1 MFFSNANLC
10 LQRFGDLFGLP
21 LVILV
26 ISAGIVMTCA
36 FGFVQ
41 FRYFGQ
47 SWKYL
52 LAPPKKQDSDAT
64 HISALQAF
72 LSALSASMG
81 NGSIAGM
88 ATAMFSGGPG
98 AAFWVLTFGFLSMAI
113 RFVETFA
120 STAFV
125 SKTSRGV
132 RGGPM
137 SYLGLVPGGSFL
149 PYFYAFFCVL
159 LSFIT
164 ANAMQCNS
172 ITLGVVSML
181 GWGEYLVA
189 ALLFIFLLYVT
200 LGGAQRIIGFSDALA
215 PVKVI
220 LFSLATLSV
229 ILYNYTEIL
238 PALRLMLVSAFSMQ
252 AVAGGLIGHTMQ
264 SAIRYGIGRTV
275 SATEAGMGTAGVL
288 FGATEGQNPAELSIM
303 SMASAFIATQ
313 VVCFLMMLAFMVSGV
328 WNSGLTS
335 MPLVGAAYAT
345 VFGFLGNWIA
355 TTLAVM
361 FGLGVLVAYAFIGR
375 ESWFFL
381 TNGRWEGVFV
391 GIYCLMSI
399 FGALADVSV
408 IWCFID
414 VITIGLTFS
423 NLYGLFYLTPQ
434 LRRKWHEY
442 LQKNAS

>member
-1 MFFSNANLC
+1 MC
-10 LQRFGDLFGLP
+10 LESVGACFGLP
-21 LVILV
+21 LVALV
-26 ISAGIVMTCA
+26 IVAGVVMTVA

-41 FRYFGQ
+41 FKYFGQ

-52 LAPPKKQDSDAT
+52 FMPPQQQDNDAT
-64 HISALQAF
+64 HISPIQAF

-88 ATAMFSGGPG
+88 ATAIFSGGPG
-98 AAFWVLTFGFLSMAI
+98 AAFWVFVFGFLSMAI

-120 STAFV
+120 STVFV
-125 SKTSRGV
+125 RATPRGV

-189 ALLFIFLLYVT
+189 GTLFIFVLYIT
-200 LGGAQRIIGFSDALA
+200 MGGAKRIISFSDALA
-215 PVKVI
+215 PVKVV
-220 LFSLATLSV
+220 LFFFATMAV
-229 ILYNYTEIL
+229 IVYNYVEII
-238 PALRLMLVSAFSMQ
+238 PALKLMVASAFSMQ
-252 AVAGGLIGHTMQ
+252 AVTGALAGHTMQ
-264 SAIRYGIGRTV
+264 NAIRYGIGRTV
-275 SATEAGMGTAGVL
+275 SATEAGMGTAGIL
-288 FGATEGQNPAELSIM
+288 FGATEGQNPAELGIM
-303 SMASAFIATQ
+303 SMASAFISTQ
-313 VVCFLMMLAFMVSGV
+313 MVCFIMMLAFMVSGV
-328 WNSGLTS
+328 WGTGLTS
-335 MPLVGAAYAT
+335 MALVGAAYAS
-345 VFGFLGNWIA
+345 VFGFLGSWIA
-355 TTLAVM
+355 TSLAVM

-381 TNGRWEGVFV
+381 TNGRWEGLF
-391 GIYCLMSI
+391 IMLYCSMAA
-399 FGALADVSV
+399 FGSLADVSV
-408 IWCFID
+408 IWGLID

-423 NLYGLFYLTPQ
+423 NLYGLLYLVPR
-434 LRRKWHEY
+434 LRVKWQEHVK
-442 LQKNAS
+442 KNAA